1 MLDVAPQ
8 RNSKILI
15 IYKEGKKLE
24 RIPEKGISEAE
35 NVIDNSL
42 GALFRGR
49 TQELSPYRACSN
61 HPFNGWL

>member
-15 IYKEGKKLE
+15 ICKEGKKLE

-35 NVIDNSL
+35 SVIDNSL
-42 GALFRGR
+42 DALFRGR
-49 TQELSPYRACSN
+49 PQELSPYRA
-61 HPFNGWL
+61 